1 MLDIFFADFGKYE
14 LVLLVVGCTTS
25 LVVTWL
31 IVDFFL
37 YHRARR
43 IKREEND
50 HTHIHSRKMGMHL
63 TVPFVTEQS
72 KTTASDVVSGSKL
85 NRQTSIRRLL
95 NFFSRKKSNEDL
107 NMRSKSLDDEE
118 TNHKRTLWTRA
129 RRLTEMFSNK
139 VSNLN
144 NETDSITSADKVQSG
159 LEQLDRTQV
168 SDKENS
174 GGSSDSGRFSADR
187 KGAESKFETDVDEM
201 DVTGRSYN
209 FGFSDLDEEGMRKP
223 QSRKARKSK
232 EGKPTKNFALLQ
244 FRYY

>member
-1 MLDIFFADFGKYE
+1 MDSLSPDFGKYE
-14 LVLLVVGCTTS
+14 LVILVVGCTTS

-31 IVDFFL
+31 VVDFYL

-50 HTHIHSRKMGMHL
+50 HMYNQTRKMRMHL
-63 TVPFVTEQS
+63 AVPFGTEQT

-95 NFFSRKKSNEDL
+95 NFFSRRKSNEDL

-118 TNHKRTLWTRA
+118 TNHKRTLWTKA

-144 NETDSITSADKVQSG
+144 DATDSIASADKVQSG
-159 LEQLDRTQV
+159 LEHLDRARAY
-168 SDKENS
+168 DKEN

-187 KGAESKFETDVDEM
+187 KGAESKLGTDVDEM
-201 DVTGRSYN
+201 DVTGRSYS

-223 QSRKARKSK
+223 QSRRAKKGQD
-232 EGKPTKNFALLQ
+232 EKPMKKLALLQ